1 LTHKLE
7 LVQWLSTIEDS
18 SLINQSMEVRRGHK
32 TDWWDSISDEDKKS
46 IENGLADAKVG
57 KLNSHSKARELYE

>member
-1 LTHKLE
+1 
-7 LVQWLSTIEDS
+7 
-18 SLINQSMEVRRGHK
+18 MEVRRGHK